1 MDGNIRNLIKSLFV
15 IKCWDLSI
23 QYGRNRLLYQMTIA
37 NLKKPDLPEEVEEL
51 SHEEAVALKDLDP
64 VLQEA
69 TMDTLVDELA
79 AEYQTWARSLFILNL
94 DVEHVYS
101 LVSKSDFMNANSVS
115 VHVT

>member
-1 MDGNIRNLIKSLFV
+1 
-15 IKCWDLSI
+15 
-23 QYGRNRLLYQMTIA
+23 MTIA

-79 AEYQTWARSLFILNL
+79 AEYQTWARSLFIL
-94 DVEHVYS
+94 DVEHVM
-101 LVSKSDFMNANSVS
+101 LVSVEIRFHEYNFCFCEWYLKIEQIVTKSAF
-115 VHVT
+115 

>member
-1 MDGNIRNLIKSLFV
+1 
-15 IKCWDLSI
+15 
-23 QYGRNRLLYQMTIA
+23 MTIA

-79 AEYQTWARSLFILNL
+79 AEYQTWARSLFIL

>member
-1 MDGNIRNLIKSLFV
+1 MDGNIRNLVKSLFV

-79 AEYQTWARSLFILNL
+79 AEYQTWARSLFIL
-94 DVEHVYS
+94 DVEHVM
-101 LVSKSDFMNANSVS
+101 LVSVENRFTNLISVS
-115 VHVT
+115 TLPKI